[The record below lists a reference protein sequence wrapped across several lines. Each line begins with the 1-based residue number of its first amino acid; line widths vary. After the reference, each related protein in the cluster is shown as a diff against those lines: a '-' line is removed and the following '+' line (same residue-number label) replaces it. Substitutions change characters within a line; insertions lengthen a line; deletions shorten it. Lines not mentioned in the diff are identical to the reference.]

1 MTSKPVE
8 LPSDLASAYVALLAE
23 REALQ
28 AERDVAVADA
38 ANWQAEAAN
47 AQAMLSDNEARI
59 AHLELRIEK
68 LKRELYGQRSER
80 TARLIEQLEL
90 ELEELVTSATEDELA
105 AQTAAAK
112 TQKVRPFT
120 RKRPVR
126 KPWPDDIEHERVVID
141 PPTACACCGGSRLS
155 KLGEDVTETLEE
167 IPRRF
172 KLIETVR
179 EKFTCRD
186 CEKITQPPAPFHA
199 TPRGFIGPQLLATIL
214 FDKFGMHAP
223 LNRQSARFK
232 AEGIDLPLSTLA
244 DQVGHGTFAVMPLF
258 QLIERHVLAAERLHG
273 DDTTIRILAKSKCAT
288 GRIWTYTRDD
298 RPFAGPAPPA
308 AIYYASSDRRGE
320 HPQKHLAGFGGI
332 LQCDCYSGFEPLFD
346 PQRKEQPITPAFCYA
361 HARRGFFELADIAK
375 KARDGKKGKPISPI
389 ALEAVRRLDALFEIE
404 RAVNGRSADERYA
417 VRQEKSKPLLDDMHA
432 WLLRE
437 RDTLSRS
444 SEVLKPINYML
455 RRWADFARFI
465 DDGRICLSNNAAER
479 ALRGIALGRRNWTF
493 AGSQRGADRAA
504 GMLTLITTA
513 RLNDVDPK
521 AWLADVL
528 ARIADLPTS
537 RLHELLPWHWKR
549 LREADKPAN
558 QQAA

>member
-47 AQAMLSDNEARI
+47 AQAMLSDTEARI

-80 TARLIEQLEL
+80 TVRLIEQLEL

-105 AQTAAAK
+105 AQAAAAK
-112 TQKVRPFT
+112 TQTVRPFT

-199 TPRGFIGPQLLATIL
+199 TPRGFIGPRLLATIL

-273 DDTTIRILAKSKCAT
+273 DDTTIRILAKGKCAT

-404 RAVNGRSADERYA
+404 RAINGRSADGRYA

-504 GMLTLITTA
+504 VMLTLITTA

>member
-1 MTSKPVE
+1 MTSKPDD
-8 LPSDLASAYVALLAE
+8 LPSDLASAYLALLAE

-38 ANWQAEAAN
+38 ANARAE
-47 AQAMLSDNEARI
+47 LSDSEVLI

-68 LKRELYGQRSER
+68 LKRELHGQRSER
-80 TARLIEQLEL
+80 TARLLEQLEL
-90 ELEELVTSATEDELA
+90 ELEELATTATENELA
-105 AQTAAAK
+105 AQAAAAK
-112 TQKVRPFT
+112 TQSVSAFT

-126 KPWPDDIEHERVVID
+126 KPWPDDIERERVVIEA
-141 PPTACACCGGSRLS
+141 PTTCACCGGSRLA
-155 KLGEDVTETLEE
+155 KVGEDVTKTLEE

-172 KLIETVR
+172 KVIETVR

-186 CEKITQPPAPFHA
+186 CEKISQPPAPFHA

-214 FDKFGMHAP
+214 FDKFGMHIP
-223 LNRQSARFK
+223 LNRQSVRFK
-232 AEGIDLPLSTLA
+232 AERIDLPLSTLA

-273 DDTTIRILAKSKCAT
+273 DDTTIRVLAKGKCTT
-288 GRIWTYTRDD
+288 GRIWTYVRDD

-308 AIYYASSDRRGE
+308 AVYYASGNRRGE
-320 HPQKHLAGFGGI
+320 HPQRHLAAFAGI
-332 LQCDCYSGFEPLFD
+332 LQADCYGGFEPLFD
-346 PQRKEQPITPAFCYA
+346 PKRKAMPITPAFCLA
-361 HARRGFFELADIAK
+361 HARRGFFELADIE
-375 KARDGKKGKPISPI
+375 KAAREGKGKPVSPI

-404 RAVNGRSADERYA
+404 RAINGRSADERRA
-417 VRQEKSKPLLDDMHA
+417 VRQERSKPLLDDMHD

-437 RDTLSRS
+437 RESLSRS
-444 SEVLKPINYML
+444 AEVLKPMNYML
-455 RRWADFARFI
+455 KRWDDFVRFL
-465 DDGRICLSNNAAER
+465 DDGRICLTNNCAER

-504 GMLTLITTA
+504 IMLTMITTC

-537 RLHELLPWHWKR
+537 RLRELLPWEWK
-549 LREADKPAN
+549 LLHQAGKSAN

>member
-1 MTSKPVE
+1 MMLTPDD
-8 LPSDLASAYVALLAE
+8 LPSDLASALAALRAE
-23 REALQ
+23 REARLRVE
-28 AERDVAVADA
+28 AERDVAQTEAS
-38 ANWQAEAAN
+38 NWQAEAAK
-47 AQAMLSDNEARI
+47 AQAMLSDTEARI

-90 ELEELVTSATEDELA
+90 QLEDLVTTASEDELA
-105 AQTAAAK
+105 AAAAAAK
-112 TQKVRPFT
+112 IQSVRSFT

-126 KPWPDDIEHERVVID
+126 KPWPENIERERVVIE
-141 PPTACACCGGSRLS
+141 PPTTCACCGGSRLS

-186 CEKITQPPAPFHA
+186 CEAISQPPAPFHA

-223 LNRQSARFK
+223 LNRQSTRFK
-232 AEGIDLPLSTLA
+232 AEGIDLPVSTLA

-258 QLIERHVLAAERLHG
+258 HLIERHVLAAERLHG
-273 DDTTIRILAKSKCAT
+273 DDTTIRILAKSKCTT
-288 GRIWTYTRDD
+288 GRIWTYVRDD
-298 RPFAGPAPPA
+298 RPFNGHAPPA
-308 AIYYASSDRRGE
+308 AVYYASSDRRGE
-320 HPQKHLAGFGGI
+320 HPQKHLAAFAGI
-332 LQCDCYSGFEPLFD
+332 LQADCYNGFEPLFD
-346 PQRKEQPITPAFCYA
+346 PHKKVLPITPAFCFA
-361 HARRGFFELADIAK
+361 HARRGFFELADIEK
-375 KARDGKKGKPISPI
+375 NAREGKKGKPVSPI
-389 ALEAVRRLDALFEIE
+389 ALEAVKRIDALFEIE
-404 RAVNGRSADERYA
+404 RAINGRSADERHA
-417 VRQEKSKPLLDDMHA
+417 VRQEKSKPLLD
-432 WLLRE
+432 RE
-437 RDTLSRS
+437 RETLSRS
-444 SEVLKPINYML
+444 SEVLKPMNYML

-504 GMLTLITTA
+504 VMLTLITTA

-521 AWLADVL
+521 AWLAEVL
-528 ARIADLPTS
+528 ARIADLPAS
-537 RLHELLPWHWKR
+537 RLHELLPWEWKR
-549 LREADKPAN
+549 LREADKPAD